1 MAYLQNLWIYEIGIA
16 EKSRFEAALQTDLAR
31 IARIF
36 AGPDCAI
43 PMPTAKTELQ
53 DCVDGL
59 ELKAGGEVA
68 ITGRELQLLRYLI
81 DRRRKVVTRDE
92 LPRNM

>member
-16 EKSRFEAALQTDLAR
+16 EKSRLEAALQTDLAR

-53 DCVDGL
+53 DRVDGL
-59 ELKAGGEVA
+59 ERRAGGEVA
-68 ITGRELQLLRYLI
+68 ITGKEFQSLRYLI
-81 DRRRKVVTRDE
+81 DRRRKVVTRDK
-92 LPRNM
+92 LRRNM